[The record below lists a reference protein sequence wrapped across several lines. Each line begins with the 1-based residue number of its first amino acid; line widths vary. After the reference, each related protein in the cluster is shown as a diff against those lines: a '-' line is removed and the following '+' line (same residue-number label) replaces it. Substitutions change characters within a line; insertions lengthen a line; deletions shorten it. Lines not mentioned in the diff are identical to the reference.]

1 MYSKQRESSVL
12 CNSNKSSE
20 SKTSF
25 YANSL
30 TAHGFPALHP
40 CLTMLRSKEARMS
53 KLYIIFPSSRP
64 LGWISKSQLYSWAKC
79 KYKGN
84 PGNPSMSLLNYPPG
98 VVSELQPILDPCQDK
113 SLASKSCPVP
123 STRRHKSGLWKLGI
137 AHASTVM
144 SSLGSGGEG
153 CGLSCFPKDTYYRQ
167 MVLLCRSKAALRLLL
182 LSLIGP

>member
-1 MYSKQRESSVL
+1 
-12 CNSNKSSE
+12 
-20 SKTSF
+20 
-25 YANSL
+25 
-30 TAHGFPALHP
+30 
-40 CLTMLRSKEARMS
+40 
-53 KLYIIFPSSRP
+53 
-64 LGWISKSQLYSWAKC
+64 
-79 KYKGN
+79 
-84 PGNPSMSLLNYPPG
+84 MSLLNYPPG

-182 LSLIGP
+182 LSLIGPWWNIITVFRVTCSAIERACRTKSRKISELTEPEDHPSSYFTLYFRSDQHYS